1 MQLPEFGILAT
12 IACVALL
19 TRDLP
24 ASDAQ
29 KDPVRCAISGWG
41 ETPDGGPLPV
51 REKPDRSAKVT
62 GHFPVD
68 VEDRLAPPANPPG
81 KRELAEFEVL
91 ERRGRWFRVGDARI
105 VTLTD
110 ASWEVRNSDLAGW
123 IPAHAVRFSI
133 ESGDLHAAPSSS
145 ADILFSAASDIGS
158 SWSRLKDCRGA
169 WARVTL
175 TAENMASLSRTG
187 EDRSRAVTGW
197 VRSVCGS
204 AMTGCDYPAAAALRQ
219 LSAGEVVR

>member
-1 MQLPEFGILAT
+1 VPFPGFGKYAT
-12 IACVALL
+12 VFCLALL

-24 ASDAQ
+24 ESAAP

-41 ETPDGGPLPV
+41 DTLDGRALPV
-51 REKPDRSAKVT
+51 LEKPDRRAKIT

-68 VEDRLAPPANPPG
+68 AEDRLASSANAPG

-91 ERRGRWFRVGDARI
+91 ERRGRWLRVGDARI

-123 IPAHAVRFSI
+123 VPADAIRFSI
-133 ESGDLHAAPSSS
+133 ESGDLHAAPSPS
-145 ADILFSAASDIGS
+145 AAILFSAVSDIGAT
-158 SWSRLKDCRGA
+158 WSRFEDCRGA

-175 TAENMASLSRTG
+175 SADNMASLSRSG
-187 EDRSRAVTGW
+187 EDRSHPVAGW
-197 VRSVCGS
+197 VTSVCGS
-204 AMTGCDYPAAAALRQ
+204 AMTGCDYPAEVAARQ
-219 LSAGEVVR
+219 LSAGELAR